1 MDRLDQ
7 TDVMLED
14 HINKCR
20 CCFRMLIDDQKSI
33 RISKSIEQN
42 FFELTQI
49 ELIDSEIFS
58 SKICQL
64 CSNDLEVFHN
74 FRKDLVQKQRKLYS
88 AVVQTTDQDIKVLKS
103 EETNEFIECSGDVEE
118 SEFLGAE
125 FQIKTE
131 ASDNLGMCVES
142 FIAEDEQMHCQSC
155 NFTTNS
161 KKSIK
166 IHMDRVHIGEEKYT
180 CDRCNFKILSKLELE
195 DHMKSHIS
203 KQART
208 FFCEMCG
215 LKFEKRHLLN
225 RHVKIKHTVK
235 ERRYKCSN
243 HDCDKAFFTISA
255 LKKHTESHSEK
266 EMPCE
271 YCGKLF
277 SCLNNLRT
285 HLYYHSEPKFVCE
298 FEGCGKKF
306 FMRKLLKAH
315 INVHRGQK
323 DFECEFC
330 EKSYFFQAHLK
341 RHVLS
346 MHMRLKIDCELCAS
360 TFARKETY
368 RNHVINQHQNL
379 SPEALEKLLTK
390 IRNMKLEDYRSAT

>member
-1 MDRLDQ
+1 MDGFDE

-33 RISKSIEQN
+33 RISKSIEQK

-49 ELIDSEIFS
+49 ELIDAEIFS

-64 CSNDLEVFHN
+64 CHNDLEVFHN

-88 AVVQTTDQDIKVLKS
+88 AIVQSTDQILKS
-103 EETNEFIECSGDVEE
+103 EDTNEFIECSGGTEDEE
-118 SEFLGAE
+118 YLGTE

-131 ASDNLGMCVES
+131 ASDNLGMCVENY
-142 FIAEDEQMHCQSC
+142 IEDDEKMLS
-155 NFTTNS
+155 NYT
-161 KKSIK
+161 KKSLK
-166 IHMDRVHIGEEKYT
+166 SNMDRVHIGEEIYT
-180 CDRCNFKILSKLELE
+180 CDRCNNKSQSKVDLE

-203 KQART
+203 KQTRT
-208 FFCEMCG
+208 YFCEICG
-215 LKFEKRHLLN
+215 LDFDKRHLLN

-235 ERRYKCSN
+235 ERRHKCSHQN
-243 HDCDKAFFTISA
+243 CDKAFFTVSA
-255 LKKHTESHSEK
+255 LKKHVESHSEK

-323 DFECEFC
+323 DYECEYC

-346 MHMRLKIDCELCAS
+346 MHMRLKIDCELCSS

-379 SPEALEKLLTK
+379 SSEALEKLLTK
-390 IRNMKLEDYRSAT
+390 IRNMKVEDYRSTSTT